1 MAGNGSTRREHGK
14 HGAVGSPKV
23 QLANLFAS
31 QHHRAAKFSVGALK
45 FGHGLVRLDYQAAAT
60 PTAVTG
66 TGGVIS
72 HNSTYGARRLAHIR
86 WFPRN
91 GFPRKTSKWTPSTRA
106 VFRQRGQSSWVTAN
120 GNRDS

>member
-45 FGHGLVRLDYQAAAT
+45 FGHGFVRLGYQAAAASAT
-60 PTAVTG
+60 RIGAAWAGCRLGQGFCLRPAG
-66 TGGVIS
+66 TSWVVSERSLGVIGNL
-72 HNSTYGARRLAHIR
+72 H
-86 WFPRN
+86 
-91 GFPRKTSKWTPSTRA
+91 
-106 VFRQRGQSSWVTAN
+106 SSRYCHLNYVH
-120 GNRDS
+120 D